1 MDDIIAK
8 AILFSALIFIGYLLK
23 ILFDKLNIHIKNLYL
38 FTMILW
44 CAGMGI
50 GYIGYMFYKK
60 DGGSIISYS
69 LLTIAAIPL
78 LVACSFFF
86 YNLFNPPPPKKP
98 IRESR
103 TEIFISSITE
113 RTLNKLFGKRKS

>member
-1 MDDIIAK
+1 
-8 AILFSALIFIGYLLK
+8 
-23 ILFDKLNIHIKNLYL
+23 
-38 FTMILW
+38 MILW